1 MNRSNLSGKS
11 VRFVI
16 LIAVAVSA
24 VFFISITCMSVLAS
38 EKTSHSAEEVNAT
51 NVHESV
57 NAHES
62 EAEKKLA
69 SEAHEVTHETV
80 EKHQSGEKA
89 AEEAVSE
96 KKVSEEH
103 QSVKKEEASKS
114 HEGTKEKEAAKEAEK
129 PEEPQVT
136 GARFAEASVEV
147 LKKELNSFWGWR
159 PNDYITFFTDNTKN
173 FQLGVLEVARRAAVV
188 LSERISRT
196 GSTASLNKN
205 LEEARNLLMVKADAY
220 MFPSAGFSYENAVE
234 DIEKYREQLIQGHA
248 AFFNR
253 TDNLIPLLQRFEDL
267 LGSCDENLVKQTE
280 EDGTTVSTFAA
291 DDYFYYAQGVAS
303 AMVPILE
310 AISEDFHETISSRLS
325 MPTLHHITHSCEE
338 AADLHP
344 WMVFNGD
351 LDGII
356 ANHRANMATF
366 ISHARFY
373 VGVLIK
379 TLST

>member
-1 MNRSNLSGKS
+1 
-11 VRFVI
+11 
-16 LIAVAVSA
+16 VSA
-24 VFFISITCMSVLAS
+24 VFFISITCMPALAS
-38 EKTSHSAEEVNAT
+38 ERHYHAAEEVSTT
-51 NVHESV
+51 NVHESGSV
-57 NAHES
+57 HES
-62 EAEKKLA
+62 EAEKEFT
-69 SEAHEVTHETV
+69 SGEHEATHETV
-80 EKHQSGEKA
+80 KEHESGEKA

-96 KKVSEEH
+96 EAVSEEH
-103 QSVKKEEASKS
+103 HNANKEEGSER
-114 HEGTKEKEAAKEAEK
+114 HEGVKEKEAEK
-129 PEEPQVT
+129 PEEPEVT
-136 GARFAEASVEV
+136 GARFAEASVEA
-147 LKKELNSFWGWR
+147 LKTELNSFWGWR
-159 PNDYITFFTDNTKN
+159 PNDYVTFFTDNRKN
-173 FQLGVLEVARRAAVV
+173 FQLGVLEVTRRAAVE

-220 MFPSAGFSYENAVE
+220 MFPSAGFSYEDAIE
-234 DIEKYREQLIQGHA
+234 DIEKYREQLIKGHA
-248 AFFNR
+248 SFFNR
-253 TDNLIPLLQRFEDL
+253 TDNLIPLLQSFEDL

-310 AISEDFHETISSRLS
+310 AISEDFHATISSRLS
-325 MPTLHHITHSCEE
+325 EPTLHHIIHSCEE
-338 AADLHP
+338 AAELHP
-344 WMVFNGD
+344 WMVFNGE

>member
-11 VRFVI
+11 GRFVI
-16 LIAVAVSA
+16 LIAIAVSA
-24 VFFISITCMSVLAS
+24 VFFISITCMPAFAS
-38 EKTSHSAEEVNAT
+38 EKSSRAAEEVNT
-51 NVHESV
+51 SSVHESV
-57 NAHES
+57 NAQS
-62 EAEKKLA
+62 EAEKTID
-69 SEAHEVTHETV
+69 SQEHEVQHEAV
-80 EKHQSGEKA
+80 KKHESGEKA
-89 AEEAVSE
+89 AEEAASE

-103 QSVKKEEASKS
+103 QNVNREVTSES
-114 HEGTKEKEAAKEAEK
+114 HKGVKEAAKEE
-129 PEEPQVT
+129 EEPEVT
-136 GARFAEASVEV
+136 GSRFAEASVEV

-173 FQLGVLEVARRAAVV
+173 FQLGVLEVTRRAAVE

-220 MFPSAGFSYENAVE
+220 MFPSAGFSYEDAVE
-234 DIEKYREQLIQGHA
+234 DIEKYREQLIKGHA
-248 AFFNR
+248 GFFNR

-280 EDGTTVSTFAA
+280 DDGTTVSTFAA

-310 AISEDFHETISSRLS
+310 AIGEDFHETITSRLS
-325 MPTLHHITHSCEE
+325 GQTLHHIIHSCEE

-344 WMVFNGD
+344 WIVFNGD
-351 LDGII
+351 LDGLI